1 MKAEVIIRLVHL
13 EAEAEESGQPMRRDG
28 IRRRA
33 REQVLLLA
41 AEELDVARGRLEL
54 LFDCRD
60 CERGNDGSHGQ
71 PQLQLDGAPSPV
83 RLSYSRTGQWLLVA
97 LIFRPVLLG
106 VDLEDAG
113 SDAFGETENID
124 PAAFTEEERRLV
136 GSSDSPRLLR
146 ARLWTRKEALLKST
160 GHGLRL
166 APDSVGVADADGS
179 PKLMLWPGHAGER
192 PGIRLLDLD
201 LPAREAGIPV
211 PASLTASL
219 AVGGSSQPGIIFR
232 EELAARG

>member
-13 EAEAEESGQPMRRDG
+13 EAEAEENGQPVRRDG

-33 REQVLLLA
+33 RERVLTLA
-41 AEELDVARGRLEL
+41 AEELDVARERLQL
-54 LFDCRD
+54 LFDCRG
-60 CERGNDGSHGQ
+60 CERGNDGKHGQ

-83 RLSYSRTGQWLLVA
+83 RLSYSRHGQWLLVA

-106 VDLEDAG
+106 VDLEDAA
-113 SDAFGETENID
+113 SDAFGETDNID
-124 PAAFTEEERRLV
+124 GVALTADERRLV
-136 GSSDSPRLLR
+136 ASSDSARLMR

-166 APDSVGVADADGS
+166 APDSVGVADTDGS
-179 PKLMLWPGHAGER
+179 PKLVLWPGGAGER
-192 PGIRLLDLD
+192 PGIRLLDLE
-201 LPAREAGIPV
+201 LPVAEAGIPV
-211 PASLTASL
+211 PASLAASL